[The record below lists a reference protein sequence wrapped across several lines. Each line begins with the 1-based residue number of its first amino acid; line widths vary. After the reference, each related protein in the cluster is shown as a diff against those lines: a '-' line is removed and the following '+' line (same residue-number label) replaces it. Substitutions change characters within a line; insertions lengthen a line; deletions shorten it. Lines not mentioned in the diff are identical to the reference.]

1 MGSLEKELS
10 VGLRID
16 FSVKSMVL
24 SRRLVGKRPTFVS
37 LRKLRISFPILCHG
51 FAIPHNIIPH
61 SEFRITH

>member
-24 SRRLVGKRPTFVS
+24 SRRLVGKPPYICFTAKITDFIPNPPSRLCRAT
-37 LRKLRISFPILCHG
+37 SFAKG
-51 FAIPHNIIPH
+51 G
-61 SEFRITH
+61 